1 MNKAVEEIR
10 NRFEAL
16 EPRERR
22 FILAAVGV
30 LVVTLVIVAI
40 VQPLHRYR
48 NDLAERVE
56 SERELVSW
64 MRGAVDVL
72 RARGPVAAAP
82 VAGGSL
88 LAMTDSSLR
97 DAGLAQS
104 IRRIQQEGD
113 DAVRVRLESASF
125 DQVMLWLESLK
136 EGAGVIASE
145 MSVERA
151 DGPGLVN
158 VTLTLTRA
166 GA

>member
-1 MNKAVEEIR
+1 MIKAFDEVR
-10 NRFEAL
+10 RRFDAL

-22 FILAAVGV
+22 FILAAIGV
-30 LVVTLVIVAI
+30 LVVTLVFLAI
-40 VQPLHRYR
+40 VQPMHRYR
-48 NDLAERVE
+48 SDLAERVE

-64 MRGAVDVL
+64 MRGAVEVL
-72 RARGPVAAAP
+72 RTRGPARAAP
-82 VAGGSL
+82 AGGSL

-97 DAGLAQS
+97 DAGLSQS

-136 EGAGVIASE
+136 ENGGAIASE
-145 MSVERA
+145 MTVERA

-158 VTLTLTRA
+158 VTLTLSRA
-166 GA
+166 GT